1 MQDVHLLD
9 ERRTSYCSKM
19 YVFIEEQL
27 GVITKELRHLEGGPK
42 VMSLKTLGAPAKDL
56 RRSDGRPKAFQRSTY
71 GTN

>member
-1 MQDVHLLD
+1 MKDVHLSCV
-9 ERRTSYCSKM
+9 RCTSYHCKM
-19 YVFIEEQL
+19 YVFTEEQL
-27 GVITKELRHLEGGPK
+27 GVISKEHRHLEVGPK